1 MIIYGGFS
9 MGRLEKARELLQRA
23 GLPGSDELVPSTKTF
38 PDGAH
43 YRMEISG
50 VERPS
55 TLEALIEESDKRNM
69 PIHRLISVVMGAT
82 LLDDKELKDFA
93 QMAADARMEVI
104 LTPGPRALWDIGR
117 QIVTPEGALSG
128 LRFRGAEGMAQ
139 YLADM
144 LRAIDLGFRGFLCID
159 EGMMMTLNKL
169 KELGEIPKDIKF
181 KISIFAGHAS
191 PAGGKLLESLG
202 ADTFNPTGDLDLPKL
217 CSIRRAVDFP
227 IDIHV
232 MLTRSFGGYN
242 RLYETPDFAK
252 YVSPVYFKIEPGDSI
267 GGLYAP
273 WVSPDLLAF
282 FAREKVK
289 YCEFI
294 HDLIQDTYPD
304 LKMSGRGTS
313 DLAIPQP

>member
-1 MIIYGGFS
+1 

-23 GLPGSDELVPSTKTF
+23 GLPGRDELVPSTKTF

-104 LTPGPRALWDIGR
+104 LTPGPRAIWDIGR
-117 QIVTPEGALSG
+117 QIATPEGALSG
-128 LRFRGAEGMAQ
+128 LRFRGAEGMAH
-139 YLADM
+139 YLADVF
-144 LRAIDLGFRGFLCID
+144 RAIDLGFRGFLCVD
-159 EGMMMTLNKL
+159 ESMMMTLNKL
-169 KELGEIPKDIKF
+169 KELGEIPKDIVF

-202 ADTFNPTGDLDLPKL
+202 ATTFNPVGDLSVAQLS
-217 CSIRRAVDFP
+217 SIRKVVDFP

-232 MLTRSFGGYN
+232 MLFKSFGSFN
-242 RLYETPDFAK
+242 RLYETPDMAK
-252 YVSPVYFKIEPGDSI
+252 YCSPVYYKIEPGESI
-267 GGLYAP
+267 SGLYAP

-294 HDLIQDTYPD
+294 HNLIQDTYPE
-304 LKMSGRGTS
+304 LKMSGKGPS

>member
-1 MIIYGGFS
+1 
-9 MGRLEKARELLQRA
+9 MGRLEKARMMLEKV
-23 GLPGSDELVPSTKTF
+23 GLPGRDELVPSTKTF

-55 TLEALIEESDKRNM
+55 TIEALIDESDKRNM

-104 LTPGPRALWDIGR
+104 LTPGPRAIWDIGR
-117 QIVTPEGALSG
+117 QIATPEGALSG
-128 LRFRGAEGMAQ
+128 LRFRGAEGMAH
-139 YLADM
+139 YLADV
-144 LRAIDLGFRGFLCID
+144 LRAIDLGFKGFLCID

-169 KELGEIPKDIKF
+169 KELGEIPKDIVF
-181 KISIFAGHAS
+181 KVSIFAGHAS
-191 PAGGKLLESLG
+191 PAGAKLLESLG
-202 ADTFNPTGDLDLPKL
+202 ATTFNPTGDLDLPKL
-217 CSIRRAVDFP
+217 CSLRKAVDFP
-227 IDIHV
+227 IDLHV
-232 MLTRSFGGYN
+232 MLFKSMGSFN
-242 RLYETPDFAK
+242 RLYETPDMAK
-252 YVSPVYFKIEPGDSI
+252 YCSPVYYKIEPGESV

-294 HDLIQDTYPD
+294 HNLIQDTYPE
-304 LKMSGRGTS
+304 LKMSGRGPS